1 MLFIEVVLA
10 VAIRTHVLE
19 TLSKQG
25 HWDRG
30 VVHFAQLYGVQNQ
43 QQIFIHLSY
52 VCSCFAAFM
61 SNHHVHACW
70 LWGER

>member
-1 MLFIEVVLA
+1 M
-10 VAIRTHVLE
+10 AIRMHVLE
-19 TLSKQG
+19 TMSKQG
-25 HWDRG
+25 IG

-43 QQIFIHLSY
+43 QQIFIHWSY
-52 VCSCFAAFM
+52 VCSCFAAYM